1 MEKVADRAARG
12 EAAVLVEVGVEVS
25 VEAGVVVEA
34 EAGEAGIN
42 RLAPNP

>member
-12 EAAVLVEVGVEVS
+12 EAAVLVEAGVEVS

-34 EAGEAGIN
+34 GEAGIN